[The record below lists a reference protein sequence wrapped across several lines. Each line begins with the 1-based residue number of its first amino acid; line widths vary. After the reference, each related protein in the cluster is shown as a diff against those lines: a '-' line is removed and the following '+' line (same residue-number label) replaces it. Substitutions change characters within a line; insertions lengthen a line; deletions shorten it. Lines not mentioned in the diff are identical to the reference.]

1 MIRIFKFN
9 QKISVKMPIFI
20 SVVILS
26 IISLFVLNYIAEHK
40 VQRHLIM
47 IILGS
52 ALFFLIQFIRLRFFH
67 EKINLIYFSMLI
79 LMCLPFTQPEIRG
92 AKNWFLFF
100 QPSEPSKLIIVMAL
114 AKFLSD
120 NKKRINDL
128 YPILISGLIILLP
141 VLILVAQ
148 KDVGTAL
155 IYLSI
160 LMPMLY
166 WSGLNSFYIFLF
178 FSPILSLY
186 VNMIGNVYAHNV
198 WEGNFPFIALIVWI
212 FIILI
217 VLMRLFLRSNNFNF
231 NKYLYLF
238 LTIVLNIGA
247 SFVSEKSWNYLTQDE
262 AVEFSHV
269 KTRIESFISPSHDV
283 RGSGWQVNQSMMA
296 IGAGGLF
303 GGEANQVKLKFLPDA
318 DTDFIISS
326 IAESFGFLT
335 ILLIISIYL
344 FLLYWLLNY
353 AQKSRSN
360 FLSLLVIGYL
370 TILLAHIFITLG
382 MAVSLAPVT
391 GVPAPF
397 LSYGGSFTLT
407 CFAMLGI
414 CNNISNNI

>member
-1 MIRIFKFN
+1 MVRIFKFN
-9 QKISVKMPIFI
+9 QKISIRAPIFI
-20 SVVILS
+20 SVIILS

-67 EKINLIYFSMLI
+67 EKINFIYFIMLI

-120 NKKRINDL
+120 NKKRINNF
-128 YPILISGLIILLP
+128 YFILISFSIILIP
-141 VLILVAQ
+141 VLILIAQ

-160 LMPMLY
+160 LIPMLY
-166 WSGLNSFYIFLF
+166 WSGLNTFYIFLF
-178 FSPILSLY
+178 LSPVISLY
-186 VNMIGNVYAHNV
+186 VNMIGNVYTHNA
-198 WEGNFPFIALIVWI
+198 WEGNFPFIALITWI

-217 VLMRLFLRSNNFNF
+217 VLMRLFLMSRNFNF
-231 NKYLYLF
+231 SKYFYLF
-238 LTIVLNIGA
+238 LIISLNIGA
-247 SFVSEKSWNYLTQDE
+247 SFLSEKSWDYLIQDD
-262 AVEFSHV
+262 ASYSHI
-269 KTRIESFISPSHDV
+269 KKRIESFISPSHDP
-283 RGSGWQVNQSMMA
+283 RGAGWQVNQSIIA
-296 IGAGGLF
+296 IGSGGLF
-303 GGEANQVKLKFLPDA
+303 GGEANQVKFKFLPDA

-326 IAESFGFLT
+326 IGESFGFLT
-335 ILLIISIYL
+335 VLLIISIYL

-353 AQKSRSN
+353 AQKSRNN

-370 TILLAHIFITLG
+370 AILLAHIFITLG
-382 MAVSLAPVT
+382 MAVALAPVT

>member
-1 MIRIFKFN
+1 
-9 QKISVKMPIFI
+9 
-20 SVVILS
+20 
-26 IISLFVLNYIAEHK
+26 
-40 VQRHLIM
+40 
-47 IILGS
+47 
-52 ALFFLIQFIRLRFFH
+52 
-67 EKINLIYFSMLI
+67 MLI

-212 FIILI
+212 FIIA
-217 VLMRLFLRSNNFNF
+217 V
-231 NKYLYLF
+231 
-238 LTIVLNIGA
+238 
-247 SFVSEKSWNYLTQDE
+247 NY
-262 AVEFSHV
+262 
-269 KTRIESFISPSHDV
+269 I
-283 RGSGWQVNQSMMA
+283 
-296 IGAGGLF
+296 
-303 GGEANQVKLKFLPDA
+303 
-318 DTDFIISS
+318 
-326 IAESFGFLT
+326 
-335 ILLIISIYL
+335 
-344 FLLYWLLNY
+344 
-353 AQKSRSN
+353 
-360 FLSLLVIGYL
+360 
-370 TILLAHIFITLG
+370 
-382 MAVSLAPVT
+382 
-391 GVPAPF
+391 
-397 LSYGGSFTLT
+397 
-407 CFAMLGI
+407 
-414 CNNISNNI
+414 

>member
-40 VQRHLIM
+40 VQKHLIM

-52 ALFFLIQFIRLRFFH
+52 SLFFLIQFIRLRFFH

-166 WSGLNSFYIFLF
+166 WSGLNSFYIFLL

-247 SFVSEKSWNYLTQDE
+247 SFVSEKSWDYLTQDE
-262 AVEFSHV
+262 VVEFSHV
-269 KTRIESFISPSHDV
+269 KTRIESFISPSHDM